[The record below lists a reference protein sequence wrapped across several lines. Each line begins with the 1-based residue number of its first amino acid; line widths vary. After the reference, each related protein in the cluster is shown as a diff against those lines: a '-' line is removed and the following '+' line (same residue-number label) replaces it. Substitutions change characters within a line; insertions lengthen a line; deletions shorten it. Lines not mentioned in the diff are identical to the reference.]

1 MCEAFVSPYLPESN
15 KASEAARM
23 DTLNRNITIGVG
35 VVLAVL
41 FVLASGRQPEPTND
55 PWFRQAVLE
64 NSHPMVV
71 KFGADWC
78 GPCRRMDAAID
89 DLEPRFSSR
98 AKFLKID
105 IDKRPELFT
114 HYGSGK
120 GIPQIMIFKDG
131 EIIAQQRGFGG
142 EEGLKQWLE
151 SSL

>member
-1 MCEAFVSPYLPESN
+1 
-15 KASEAARM
+15 M

-41 FVLASGRQPEPTND
+41 FVLASGRQPKPTND

-64 NSHPMVV
+64 NSHPVVV

-78 GPCRRMDAAID
+78 GPCRSMDAAIH
-89 DLEPRFSSR
+89 DLEPKFSSR

-105 IDKRPELFT
+105 IDKQPELFT
-114 HYGSGK
+114 HYRSGN

-131 EIIAQQRGFGG
+131 QIIAQQRSFGG
-142 EEGLKQWLE
+142 EEGLKHWLE

>member
-1 MCEAFVSPYLPESN
+1 
-15 KASEAARM
+15 
-23 DTLNRNITIGVG
+23 
-35 VVLAVL
+35 LAVL
-41 FVLASGRQPEPTND
+41 FVLAGGGGRQPEPIND
-55 PWFRQAVLE
+55 SWFRQAVLE
-64 NSHPMVV
+64 NDHPVVV

-78 GPCRRMDAAID
+78 GPCRGMDAAID
-89 DLEPRFSSR
+89 DLEPRFSAR

-114 HYGSGK
+114 HYRSGN

-131 EIIAQQRGFGG
+131 QIIAQKRGFGG

>member
-1 MCEAFVSPYLPESN
+1 
-15 KASEAARM
+15 M

-35 VVLAVL
+35 VVLAAL
-41 FVLASGRQPEPTND
+41 FVLAGGGGRQPEPIND
-55 PWFRQAVLE
+55 PWFRQAALE
-64 NSHPMVV
+64 NNHPVVV

-78 GPCRRMDAAID
+78 GPCRGMDAAID
-89 DLEPRFSSR
+89 DLEPRFSAR

-114 HYGSGK
+114 HYRSGN

-131 EIIAQQRGFGG
+131 QIIAQKRGFGG